1 MGSGKEALSS
11 SVNLLGLVAESEM
24 TDGIT
29 LVCTSLPWDPDVFVM
44 YLRLRRWCCLLRVL
58 F

>member
-29 LVCTSLPWDPDVFVM
+29 LVYTSLPWTPDVFVM
-44 YLRLRRWCCLLRVL
+44 CLRLWRWCCLLRVL